1 MKMKRT
7 TERILSS
14 LLAGILLVSLAAC
27 GGSTNEGSA
36 APDDGTVDVANVSG
50 NLVMGTGG
58 VSGTWYPVG
67 GAVCSAM
74 SGGKMNVTVQ
84 SSGGGVENIRT
95 ILNGERDFGIAG
107 ADVTDYAYKGIGD
120 FEGEDGSKL
129 RVLFR
134 FSSAEAQILAR
145 ADSNI
150 NSIRDTKGH
159 PCGVGAA
166 GSGDELAFRTWLG
179 LLDMSY
185 DDIDE
190 SLISIAEQATAFKDR
205 RIDTMFTIAS
215 APTSGM
221 LDVASQAKVKL
232 VPIAGDEAK
241 TITDALEYL
250 YPVTITKDKYSFM
263 DDDVETLAMDCMVV
277 CSADLKD
284 EQAYAVLDNMFSNI
298 ETVQTIHNSMSNFT
312 PEFAANDGDFT
323 IPMHNGAVKWFTEH
337 GYL

>member
-1 MKMKRT
+1 MKKTTKRV
-7 TERILSS
+7 LSS
-14 LLAGILLVSLAAC
+14 LLAGTLLFSLAAC
-27 GGSTNEGSA
+27 GGSSNEGSA
-36 APDDGTVDVANVSG
+36 VSEDGTIDVANVSG

-84 SSGGGVENIRT
+84 SSGGGVENLRT
-95 ILNGERDFGIAG
+95 ILNGERDLGTVG
-107 ADVTDYAYKGIGD
+107 ADVTDYAYNGTGD

-134 FSSAEAQILAR
+134 FSAAEAQLLAR
-145 ADSNI
+145 ADSDI
-150 NSIRDTKGH
+150 NCLRDTKGH

-179 LLDMSY
+179 ILDMSY

-215 APTSGM
+215 SPTSGM

-241 TITDALEYL
+241 TITDAVKYL

-263 DDDVETLAMDCMVV
+263 EEDVETLGMDCLVV
-277 CSADLKD
+277 CSTDLTD
-284 EQAYAVLDNMFSNI
+284 EQAYAVLDNMFNNI
-298 ETVQTIHNSMSNFT
+298 ETVQSIHNSMENFT
-312 PEFAANDGDFT
+312 PEYAANGGNFT
-323 IPMHNGAVKWFTEH
+323 IPMHDGAVKWFTEH